1 MHQQTLECSSSCHF
15 SRASSGVPLLAA
27 GLLAGL
33 FLVAASASAGD
44 RGSVVALGRLEP
56 AQGVIRLSGPSRSG
70 VIRELLVE
78 EGERV
83 KKGQKVAIMD
93 SYPLNKAQVDRMKAE
108 LKNAQLEMGRVSKL
122 ASRNATSDAKRDTAE
137 LGVAIAKANLAA
149 ADAELELSIVRAPI
163 AARVLEIHA
172 GVGERLGP
180 EGILELGRTDEMFAI
195 AEVYETDI
203 GRVRKNQRARITSA
217 ALPRTLEGTVD
228 YIGLK
233 VGKQDLIGTDPIAK
247 TDARVIEVGIRLD
260 HQAGA
265 YDVSNLTYLQVEVE
279 ILP

>member
-1 MHQQTLECSSSCHF
+1 MHLQTFNCSTTFHLPRCAL
-15 SRASSGVPLLAA
+15 RAHLFAFALFT
-27 GLLAGL
+27 GLS
-33 FLVAASASAGD
+33 LVAGSAGAVD
-44 RGSVVALGRLEP
+44 QGSVVALGRLEP
-56 AQGVIRLSGPSRSG
+56 ANGVVQLSGPSRSG

-78 EGERV
+78 VGERV
-83 KKGQKVAIMD
+83 EQGQKVAIMD
-93 SYPLNKAQVDRMKAE
+93 SYALNTAQVDRLKAE
-108 LKNAQLEMGRVSKL
+108 LKNAQLEMGRASKL
-122 ASRNATSDAKRDTAE
+122 ASKSAASAAKRDTAE
-137 LGVAIAKANLAA
+137 LDVAIANANLAA
-149 ADAELELSIVRAPI
+149 AEAELELSIVRAPV

-180 EGILELGRTDEMFAI
+180 EGILELGRTDEMYAI

-203 GRVRKNQRARITSA
+203 GRVRKNQRARITSP
-217 ALPRTLEGTVD
+217 ALSGPVEGTVE

-260 HQAGA
+260 NQKGA